1 MTQTPLSERWARTSC
16 DWCTH
21 CTARCKANTHTHTHS
36 MLKMV
41 TIFMSVMSPISHDSR
56 CRPGHSVHT
65 SLYTVSCQVRTC
77 VLAVSRSLAVT
88 AITTA
93 VGVMMQS
100 IGWSIQSAVYV

>member
-36 MLKMV
+36 MVKML

-56 CRPGHSVHT
+56 CRLGHNVHT
-65 SLYTVSCQVRTC
+65 SLYTVSCAKSGHVC
-77 VLAVSRSLAVT
+77 LACSLAVT
-88 AITTA
+88 
-93 VGVMMQS
+93 S
-100 IGWSIQSAVYV
+100 CYCYHYCCRL